1 MTDLSIIRNLSP
13 WGVQL
18 FALNAYHNRP
28 PEQDKV
34 DELQNA
40 EDEESVLQAIS
51 LGINRTEA
59 IMAHTTIPLC
69 RVKTALT
76 RMRANKVVGYH
87 GYQRTWRVL

>member
-28 PEQDKV
+28 ERTDDNRQD
-34 DELQNA
+34 E

-51 LGINRTEA
+51 KGINRTEA

-76 RMRANKVVGYH
+76 RMRADRRVAYH